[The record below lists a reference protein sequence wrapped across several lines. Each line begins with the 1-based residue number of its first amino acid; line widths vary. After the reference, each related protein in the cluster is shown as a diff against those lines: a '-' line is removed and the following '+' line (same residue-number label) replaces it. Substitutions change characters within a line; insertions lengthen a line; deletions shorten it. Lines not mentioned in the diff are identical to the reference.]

1 MNNVSSEP
9 TNIWYARRR
18 RGQWT
23 AVTLMLI
30 IFIPMAVAMFVYYTG
45 VGMPAGTI
53 NKGVLLQQ
61 PVNFGNFSLN
71 NTQHQT
77 WNIEEQKSKWRW
89 LVIGK
94 SGCDARC
101 EEQLYITRQAHI
113 RLGEKAGRVER
124 IFLVPGSTLQQG
136 VADSLQR
143 DHPHMTLLTLSD
155 AEFQQLMT
163 ALGQQLPATVNPE
176 SSIFLMDPEAWLMM
190 AYQDSHQG
198 GDLLDDIKR
207 MLKLSY
213 ED

>member
-1 MNNVSSEP
+1 MNTSSPGP
-9 TNIWYARRR
+9 TTTWYVKKR

-23 AVTLMLI
+23 AATLMLI
-30 IFIPMAVAMFVYYTG
+30 IFIPMAVAMFVYHTG
-45 VGMPAGTI
+45 VGMPTGTM

-61 PVNFGNFSLN
+61 PVNFGGFSLN
-71 NTQHQT
+71 NMQHQT

-89 LVIGK
+89 VITGK
-94 SGCDARC
+94 NGCDARC
-101 EEQLYITRQAHI
+101 EEQLYMTRQAHI

-124 IFLVPGSTLQQG
+124 IFLVPDSALQQG
-136 VADSLQR
+136 VAESLQR

-163 ALGQQLPATVNPE
+163 GLDQQLPSTVTADT
-176 SSIFLMDPEAWLMM
+176 SVFLMDPGAWLMM
-190 AYQDSHQG
+190 AYQESHQG